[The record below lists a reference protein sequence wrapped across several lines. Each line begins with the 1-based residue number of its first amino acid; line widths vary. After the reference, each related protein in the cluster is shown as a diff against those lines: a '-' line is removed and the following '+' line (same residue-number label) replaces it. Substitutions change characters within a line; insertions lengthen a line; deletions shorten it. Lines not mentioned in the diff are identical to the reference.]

1 MRKLIMLILIG
12 MMSLNS
18 FSQNVI
24 DSTSIRLQKPI
35 VRLVIKDLITG
46 DSFKKELSLITTKY
60 SLLENKVVLKDSVIN
75 NLNFQIN
82 NFNSILSTK
91 GSQLEFTKQL
101 NDKLRLEIKK
111 QRLKNK
117 ILGGAGLVAIGGVIL
132 ILK

>member
-1 MRKLIMLILIG
+1 MKKLMLLILLT
-12 MMSLNS
+12 MTSLLG
-18 FSQNVI
+18 FSQSAI
-24 DSTSIRLQKPI
+24 DSTSIQLKKPI
-35 VRLVIKDLITG
+35 VRLVIKDLIIG

-75 NLNFQIN
+75 NLNFQIS
-82 NFNSILSTK
+82 NFNSILNTK

-111 QRLKNK
+111 QRIKNK

>member
-1 MRKLIMLILIG
+1 MLILIG

-24 DSTSIRLQKPI
+24 DSTSIQLKKPI

-60 SLLENKVVLKDSVIN
+60 SLLENKVVLKDNVIN

>member
-12 MMSLNS
+12 MMSYNS

-24 DSTSIRLQKPI
+24 DSTSIQLKKPI

-75 NLNFQIN
+75 NLNFQIS
-82 NFNSILSTK
+82 NFNSILNTK

-111 QRLKNK
+111 QRIKNK

>member
-1 MRKLIMLILIG
+1 
-12 MMSLNS
+12 MSLNS

-24 DSTSIRLQKPI
+24 DSTSIQLKKPI

-60 SLLENKVVLKDSVIN
+60 SLLENKVVLKDSIIN

-101 NDKLRLEIKK
+101 NDKLKLEIKK
-111 QRLKNK
+111 QRIKNK

>member
-46 DSFKKELSLITTKY
+46 DSFKNELKLVTTKY
-60 SLLENKVVLKDSVIN
+60 ILLENKVVLKDSVIN
-75 NLNFQIN
+75 KLNFQIN

-101 NDKLRLEIKK
+101 NEKLRLEIKK
-111 QRLKNK
+111 QKFKNK
-117 ILGGAGLVAIGGVIL
+117 ILSGVGLVTIGGVIL

>member
-24 DSTSIRLQKPI
+24 DSTSIQLKKPI

-82 NFNSILSTK
+82 NFNSILNTK

-111 QRLKNK
+111 QRIKNK
-117 ILGGAGLVAIGGVIL
+117 ILGGAGLIALGGVIL

>member
-1 MRKLIMLILIG
+1 MG

-24 DSTSIRLQKPI
+24 DSTSIQLKKPI

-60 SLLENKVVLKDSVIN
+60 SLLENKVVLKDSIIN

>member
-1 MRKLIMLILIG
+1 MG

-24 DSTSIRLQKPI
+24 DSTSIQLKKPI

-60 SLLENKVVLKDSVIN
+60 SFLENKVVLKDSVIN

-82 NFNSILSTK
+82 NFNSILNTK

-111 QRLKNK
+111 QRIKNK
-117 ILGGAGLVAIGGVIL
+117 ILGGAGLVAIGGIIL

>member
-24 DSTSIRLQKPI
+24 DSTSIQLKKPI

-60 SLLENKVVLKDSVIN
+60 SLLENKVVLKDSIIN

-101 NDKLRLEIKK
+101 NDKLKLEIKK
-111 QRLKNK
+111 QRIKNK
-117 ILGGAGLVAIGGVIL
+117 ILGGAGLIAIGGVIL

>member
-1 MRKLIMLILIG
+1 MLILIG

-24 DSTSIRLQKPI
+24 DSTSIQLKKPI

-60 SLLENKVVLKDSVIN
+60 SFLENKVVLKDSVIN

-82 NFNSILSTK
+82 NFNSILNTK

-111 QRLKNK
+111 QRIKNK
-117 ILGGAGLVAIGGVIL
+117 ILGGAGLVALGGVIL

>member
-1 MRKLIMLILIG
+1 MLILIG

-60 SLLENKVVLKDSVIN
+60 SFLENKVVLKDSVIN

>member
-82 NFNSILSTK
+82 NFNSILNTK

-111 QRLKNK
+111 QRIKNK
-117 ILGGAGLVAIGGVIL
+117 ILGGAGLIALGGVIL

>member
-1 MRKLIMLILIG
+1 MKKLIMLILLG

-24 DSTSIRLQKPI
+24 DSTSIQLKKPI
-35 VRLVIKDLITG
+35 VRLVIKDLIIG
-46 DSFKKELSLITTKY
+46 DSFKDELKLITTKY

-75 NLNFQIN
+75 NLNFQIS
-82 NFNSILSTK
+82 NFNSILETK

-101 NDKLRLEIKK
+101 NDKLKLEIKK
-111 QRLKNK
+111 QKIKNK
-117 ILGGAGLVAIGGVIL
+117 ILGGAGLVALGGVIL